1 MTMKNHRSLLVWNRA
16 MQLVAQIYVLT
27 NQLPKHELYGLS
39 SQMQRAVVSV
49 PSNIAEGYSRNHKAE
64 YVQFL
69 SIARASLAELDI
81 QLEIASLT
89 YTLDVK
95 NIQNELAEIYY
106 MLTAIILKLRS

>member
-1 MTMKNHRSLLVWNRA
+1 MKNHRSLLVWNRSI
-16 MQLVAQIYVLT
+16 QLVAQIYVLT
-27 NQLPKHELYGLS
+27 KKLPKHELYGLS

-64 YVQFL
+64 YIQFL
-69 SIARASLAELDI
+69 SIARASLAELDT